1 MYLYIYIS
9 MYIHIYIY
17 IDILTYIYIYIHIM
31 YVSIFVFWF
40 PGPIVSLRVFGA
52 NIDGSHGDFRDC
64 LESSLAY
71 QEISKHPEKN
81 RLHIQLQLKT
91 AIFFWSPSADLSEF
105 YQIFWFSSHVI
116 RHPPF
121 PSTWKLCGVSLRH
134 GFFGFTRQ
142 GTWEATRGFD
152 QGVQRIWGG
161 EVSKDEVFGISK
173 IANLLGT

>member
-1 MYLYIYIS
+1 MYLS
-9 MYIHIYIY
+9 
-17 IDILTYIYIYIHIM
+17 
-31 YVSIFVFWF
+31 SFFWF

-64 LESSLAY
+64 LESSFGIPRNIQTPWKKPPPYSIATKNGYFFL
-71 QEISKHPEKN
+71 EPKCWSFRILPDLLIFISCDPTSPISIHV
-81 RLHIQLQLKT
+81 KT
-91 AIFFWSPSADLSEF
+91 LRRFFEAW
-105 YQIFWFSSHVI
+105 I
-116 RHPPF
+116 
-121 PSTWKLCGVSLRH
+121 
-134 GFFGFTRQ
+134 FGFTRQ